1 MTSLI
6 CQWHQHGEIRE
17 PVPRVTR
24 HGLPRTHGAV
34 RDEGVGADGDGAG
47 DMVLAYGNLTL
58 TRSQH

>member
-34 RDEGVGADGDGAG
+34 RDGGGGVDGGRGIGWNSVPSGA
-47 DMVLAYGNLTL
+47 
-58 TRSQH
+58 